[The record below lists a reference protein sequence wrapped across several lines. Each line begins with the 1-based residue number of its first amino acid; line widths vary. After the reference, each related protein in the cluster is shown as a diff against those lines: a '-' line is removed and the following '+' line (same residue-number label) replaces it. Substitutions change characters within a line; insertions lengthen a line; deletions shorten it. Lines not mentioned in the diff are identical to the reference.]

1 MKENFNKLA
10 NKKDWTDPNSPR
22 SPKKF
27 TLHRQ
32 RQLVEILKKYG
43 GQKVPFSHFT
53 KQIVND
59 PAKRNKSAFPVV
71 FAYIC
76 GVLRIE
82 GEGLT
87 KPKEL
92 VLGERNFDRN
102 EMHWL

>member
-43 GQKVPFSHFT
+43 GKKFHSVTS
-53 KQIVND
+53 
-59 PAKRNKSAFPVV
+59 RNRS
-71 FAYIC
+71 
-76 GVLRIE
+76 LMTQ
-82 GEGLT
+82 L
-87 KPKEL
+87 KEINL
-92 VLGERNFDRN
+92 LSR
-102 EMHWL
+102 